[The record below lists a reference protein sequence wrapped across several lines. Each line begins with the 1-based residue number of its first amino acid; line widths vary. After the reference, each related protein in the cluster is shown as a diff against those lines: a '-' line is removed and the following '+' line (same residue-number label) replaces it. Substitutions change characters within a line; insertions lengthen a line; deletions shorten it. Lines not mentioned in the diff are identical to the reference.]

1 MDNMD
6 YFNSKNALNI
16 TKKSSNGVL
25 GNMLHPTY
33 PIEYVS
39 VLGKCKSLDK
49 VIRYANNRAITPH
62 YLTHNYKHRLPQK
75 EQYEPEHDGLL
86 FLVLERIF
94 ADEKLV
100 EMLKA
105 NKCLE
110 VTSYTPVPSKSN
122 NGVSMV
128 RVHQFRYKEY
138 PGVIEK
144 ILKLFS
150 TWSEKDDPELT
161 LSYAYKKLSHSGDL
175 FVHFPSRS
183 LILKLPE

>member
-1 MDNMD
+1 MD
-6 YFNSKNALNI
+6 YFNSKNVINI
-16 TKKSSNGVL
+16 TKKHSNGVL

-49 VIRYANNRAITPH
+49 VIRYANNRSVTSH
-62 YLTHNYKHRLPQK
+62 YLTHNYKHKLPQK

-105 NKCLE
+105 NTCLK
-110 VTSYTPVPSKSN
+110 VVSYTPVLPKN
-122 NGVSMV
+122 NNDISIV
-128 RVHQFRYKEY
+128 RVLQFKYTEY
-138 PGVIEK
+138 PIVIEK
-144 ILKLFS
+144 ILKLFAN
-150 TWSEKDDPELT
+150 WSEQDDPELT
-161 LSYAYKKLSHSGDL
+161 LSYAYKKLSHAGNL
-175 FVHFPSRS
+175 WVCFPSRS
-183 LILKLPE
+183 LVLKLPG